1 MTEQLP
7 VGPGTTVT
15 LHFSLRLEDGEEI
28 DSNFDKDPATFTVGD
43 GNLLPGFEKV
53 LFGLMPGDKQEF
65 TIPPEDGFGQH
76 NPSNMQEMPRDQFGP
91 DIELEEG
98 LMLSFADAQKAELPG
113 VVREFDDQRVLIDF
127 NHPLAGRD
135 ILFKVA
141 VLNVEPAQV
150 H

>member
-1 MTEQLP
+1 
-7 VGPGTTVT
+7 
-15 LHFSLRLEDGEEI
+15 
-28 DSNFDKDPATFTVGD
+28 
-43 GNLLPGFEKV
+43 
-53 LFGLMPGDKQEF
+53 
-65 TIPPEDGFGQH
+65 
-76 NPSNMQEMPRDQFGP
+76 MPRDQFGP

>member
-15 LHFSLRLEDGEEI
+15 LHFSLRLEDGHEI
-28 DSNFDKDPATFTVGD
+28 DSNFEKDPATFTVGD
-43 GNLLPGFEKV
+43 GNLLPGFEKA
-53 LFGLMPGDKQEF
+53 LFGLKPGDKQQF
-65 TIPPEDGFGQH
+65 TVSPEDGFGQH
-76 NPSNMQEMPRDQFGP
+76 NPSNMQEMPREHFGP

-113 VVREFDDQRVLIDF
+113 VVREFDDKRVVIDF
-127 NHPLAGRD
+127 NHPLAGRE
-135 ILFKVA
+135 ILFDVA
-141 VLNVEPAQV
+141 ILNVEPAQV

>member
-7 VGPGTTVT
+7 IGPGTTVT
-15 LHFSLRLEDGEEI
+15 LHFSLRLKDGHEI
-28 DSNFDKDPATFTVGD
+28 DSNFGKDPATFTVGD
-43 GNLLPGFEKV
+43 GNLLPGFEKA
-53 LFGLMPGDKQEF
+53 LFGLKPGDKQAL
-65 TIPPEDGFGQH
+65 TISPEDGFGQH

-113 VVREFDDQRVLIDF
+113 VVREFDDKRVVIDF

-135 ILFKVA
+135 ILFDVA
-141 VLNVEPAQV
+141 ILNVEPAQV